1 MPYKI
6 SGTIIEA
13 IFDDKARLIRLAPKK
28 DEFHVTEISE
38 EEAKIVK
45 SNGECV
51 SEKKG
56 ENGNEGK
63 IYCTTDAFCE
73 ANMPPWY
80 PLLRKCI
87 TDSHGNCICQY
98 VYGPE

>member
-13 IFDDKARLIRLAPKK
+13 VFDDKARLIRLAPKK
-28 DEFHVTEISE
+28 EEFHVTEISE

-51 SEKKG
+51 SEKQK
-56 ENGNEGK
+56 ENGNGGIACK
-63 IYCTTDAFCE
+63 TDAECE

-87 TDSHGNCICQY
+87 KDSHGNCICQY
-98 VYGPE
+98 VPPEE